1 MLHLPNVIVAECK
14 RIIMNIPVLE
24 STLRCESA

>member
-1 MLHLPNVIVAECK
+1 MHHLPNVIAPECK